1 LAIKRKVTGGN
12 TNSNTRNAR
21 EVGSNVSGNQNANS
35 GDGGRGRSGSGGN
48 VMSSPLLDNQAANP
62 SSQQP
67 RSQSDGAILNNTSG
81 NNAAGNNNINT
92 PPPLTEEQLRTARNS
107 PLALLNIRKEFG
119 NELMNSLKVAV
130 NDVSFHVNVGEIFAL
145 LGHNGAGKTTL
156 INMLTGMTGVTSGDG
171 MVMGYSILDDLYEV
185 RRRISVCPQDNPIWS
200 EYSVRQHLRFF
211 AAARGMEEGDIDK
224 TVEKYVK
231 ILGLEEKIDWN
242 CGKLSGGQKRR

>member
-1 LAIKRKVTGGN
+1 MGCLLAIKRKFTGE
-12 TNSNTRNAR
+12 SARNAR
-21 EVGSNVSGNQNANS
+21 EIGNDAGGNANS
-35 GDGGRGRSGSGGN
+35 SDVGRRGAAN

-62 SSQQP
+62 SAQPPGSQLGGTQ
-67 RSQSDGAILNNTSG
+67 
-81 NNAAGNNNINT
+81 NNATQNMPQA
-92 PPPLTEEQLRTARNS
+92 PTEEQLRTARNS

-119 NELMNSLKVAV
+119 NELMNTLKVAV

-171 MVMGYSILDDLYEV
+171 LVMGYSILDDLYEV
-185 RRRISVCPQDNPIWS
+185 RRRISVCPQDNPIWP

-211 AAARGMEEGDIDK
+211 AAARGMEEEEIDK

-242 CGKLSGGQKRR
+242 CSKLSGGQKRR